1 MQKRGCVGVRVGVG
15 VGYCTI
21 WYDTIKKTYL
31 WRHDTTLH
39 KANHGAHLHPCLRW
53 HLLDKT

>member
-1 MQKRGCVGVRVGVG
+1 MGVGVGVG